1 MWSVLESLERDYR
14 RDEDWCS
21 NERVAAAEKSAFLL
35 QLINKHNEQKEAF
48 LKVWFS
54 SSDEEVFE
62 GV

>member
-1 MWSVLESLERDYR
+1 MLESLERDYR

-48 LKVWFS
+48 LKV
-54 SSDEEVFE
+54 
-62 GV
+62 